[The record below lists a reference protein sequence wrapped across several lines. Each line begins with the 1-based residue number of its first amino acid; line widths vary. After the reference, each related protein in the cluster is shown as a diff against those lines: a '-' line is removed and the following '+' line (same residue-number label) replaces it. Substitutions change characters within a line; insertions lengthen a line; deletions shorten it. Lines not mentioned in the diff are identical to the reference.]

1 MAQVL
6 ETELRTYEEKR
17 GELLAAGH
25 GRFVLIHGAS
35 VHGLFD
41 SEAAGVSEGYRLFG
55 PEEAFFVRRVE
66 TKAEEEAAG
75 FLGILSGPA

>member
-6 ETELRTYEEKR
+6 ETELRTYEAKR
-17 GELLAAGH
+17 AELLAAGR

-41 SEAAGVSEGYRLFG
+41 SESAGVSEGYRLFG
-55 PEEAFFVRRVE
+55 PDEAFFVRRVE
-66 TKAEEEAAG
+66 TKEEEATTG
-75 FLGILSGPA
+75 YLGLLSGPS